1 MIREERDLVLIIP
14 TTMIDYEKQEDFLDE
29 LVSWLRSAQSS
40 LRSEELFEDVD
51 DIITEVTYKMKELKE

>member
-1 MIREERDLVLIIP
+1 
-14 TTMIDYEKQEDFLDE
+14 MIDYEKQESFLDE

-51 DIITEVTYKMKELKE
+51 DIITEVTYKMNELKE